1 MECGYDLW
9 SYGVFPGVFTSYQ
22 RMSEFRRCC
31 CGRERSPSGVT
42 NDKRLELKETM
53 IVLTG
58 GSILGA
64 CLVDIGEPYEV
75 KLATFYGS

>member
-1 MECGYDLW
+1 MVLW
-9 SYGVFPGVFTSYQ
+9 SFPRGVYLLPANVGIPPLLLWS
-22 RMSEFRRCC
+22 
-31 CGRERSPSGVT
+31 GASPSGVT

>member
-1 MECGYDLW
+1 MTYGLMEF
-9 SYGVFPGVFTSYQ
+9 SPGCLPPTS
-22 RMSEFRRCC
+22 ECRRCC